1 MLYKLQVNMQ
11 INTRTYY
18 FVNVLYFLYTYIQET
33 PQVSPFLGL
42 VIYLSALSA
51 GPPAVGQTFYSAG
64 VVVVVLTIVLFCFG
78 CGDPDGTT
86 S

>member
-1 MLYKLQVNMQ
+1 MQ

-64 VVVVVLTIVLFCFG
+64 VVLKIILFCFG
-78 CGDPDGTT
+78 CCDPDGTT